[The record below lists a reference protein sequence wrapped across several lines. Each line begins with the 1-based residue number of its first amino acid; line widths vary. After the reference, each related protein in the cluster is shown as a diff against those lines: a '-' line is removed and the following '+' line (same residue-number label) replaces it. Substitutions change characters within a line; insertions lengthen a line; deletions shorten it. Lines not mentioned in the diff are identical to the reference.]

1 VRPGKPKPNA
11 AGDPRAKDAKLP
23 DMRRLAITLLAW
35 LCIAPAAA
43 QTASTWPSKPVR
55 LIVPYA
61 PGGGIDFVARVL
73 AQKLTEQPGGTFI
86 VDNRPGAGGIVAAE
100 LVARAAPDGHTLLA
114 CATEFLTNAAVRSK
128 LPFDPLKDFTPISQ
142 IGFVPFVIASH
153 PSVPAKNVR
162 EVIALAKSRPGQL
175 TYGSTTLGGGPHLAG
190 ELLQAMSGIRWVHVP
205 FKGAAPASVALM
217 SGEIDFMFAST
228 AAIVGPV
235 RSGKLRAVAV
245 TGHKRIRE
253 LPDTPTVAES
263 GLPGYSAIGIHGLL
277 APAGAAP
284 DLVRRIHAETT
295 RALGTPET
303 IEKIAQG
310 GGSEYVGTTPEEFS
324 VFVRNEISKWTK
336 LVKASNIR
344 VE

>member
-1 VRPGKPKPNA
+1 
-11 AGDPRAKDAKLP
+11 
-23 DMRRLAITLLAW
+23 MRTFAITLLVW
-35 LCIAPAAA
+35 SCIAPAAA
-43 QTASTWPSKPVR
+43 QTAATWPSKPVR
-55 LIVPYA
+55 LVVPYA

-100 LVARAAPDGHTLLA
+100 LVARAAPDGQTLLA

-153 PSVPAKNVR
+153 PSVPAKNVK
-162 EVIALAKSRPGQL
+162 ELIALAKSRPGEL

-217 SGEIDFMFAST
+217 SGEIDFMFSST

-235 RSGKLRAVAV
+235 RSSKLRAVAV
-245 TGHKRIRE
+245 TGHKRVRE

-277 APAGAAP
+277 APAGAAAE
-284 DLVRRIHAETT
+284 LVRRIHAETI
-295 RALGTPET
+295 RALGAPET

-310 GGSEYVGTTPEEFS
+310 GGSEYVGSTPEEFS
-324 VFVRNEISKWTK
+324 AFVRSEISKWTK